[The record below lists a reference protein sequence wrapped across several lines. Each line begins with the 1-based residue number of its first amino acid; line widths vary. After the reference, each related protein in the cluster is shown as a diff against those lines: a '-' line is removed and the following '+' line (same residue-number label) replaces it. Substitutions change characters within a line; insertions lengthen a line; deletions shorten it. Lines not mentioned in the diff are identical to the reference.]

1 MAALVLAHPL
11 AFAQS
16 VATTVFRTVPE
27 GAPGHGEAELP
38 VVAALDAD
46 LVTTAVVVVAVLVA
60 VAPGRRHRATVT
72 VMVTLVAGLSVAMA
86 DLPAILVAGAVGAS
100 VGAVLADVVLA
111 GIRPERAPHR
121 VALPAAVALIAALVW
136 SGQLAGFAV
145 ADAVCWPVALWSGV
159 MVVGGLGAA
168 ALAAPV
174 ARPHLTPPT

>member
-1 MAALVLAHPL
+1 LAAFFVAYPL

-27 GAPGHGEAELP
+27 GATGHGEAELP
-38 VVAALDAD
+38 VVAA
-46 LVTTAVVVVAVLVA
+46 
-60 VAPGRRHRATVT
+60 
-72 VMVTLVAGLSVAMA
+72 AGLSVAMA

-100 VGAVLADVVLA
+100 VGAVLADAVLA
-111 GIRPERAPHR
+111 GIQPERPHR
-121 VALPAAVALIAALVW
+121 VVIPAAVALVAVLVW

-159 MVVGGLGAA
+159 VVVGGLGAA